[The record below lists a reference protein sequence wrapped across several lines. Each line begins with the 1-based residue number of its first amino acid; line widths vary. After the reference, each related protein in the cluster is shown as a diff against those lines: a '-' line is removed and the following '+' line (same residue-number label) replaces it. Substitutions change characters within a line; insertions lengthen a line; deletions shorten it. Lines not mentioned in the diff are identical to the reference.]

1 MQKEISSVLCR
12 KYQGFSRTVETA
24 KREAERFNSKKGNLK
39 GYDCDICKN
48 RGWNCIVVDSGN
60 GNCSIAVQ
68 ECSCQSIRRSLKQM
82 AESGVDC
89 DIRLTDFLAS
99 EPWQKRMLLT
109 AQNYIADNNKKWLY
123 VGGQVGCG
131 KTLLC
136 SGVFAGLIK
145 KEGLQ
150 GKYMLWRDE
159 VVKIKACVNIEQEYT
174 ALIEPLKEVPI
185 LYIDDFFKVE
195 RGKKPTGADINV
207 AFEILNYRYN
217 KKLATIISSELFLK
231 DIVACDEAVGSRI
244 YQLAKL
250 SCIEVG
256 KDVKKNMRLR
266 DVAV

>member
-1 MQKEISSVLCR
+1 MNLPGLCR
-12 KYQGFSRTVETA
+12 TSQGFNSAETA
-24 KREAERFNSKKGNLK
+24 KYEAEKFNSCNGDLK
-39 GYDCDICKN
+39 GYDCHICKN
-48 RGWNCIVVDSGN
+48 RGWNCVVVDSGN
-60 GNCSIAVQ
+60 GRYSIAVQ
-68 ECSCQSIRRSLKQM
+68 ECGCQAVRRSLRQM
-82 AESGVDC
+82 SESGVDC
-89 DIRLTDFLAS
+89 DIRLTDFVPY

-109 AQNYIADNNKKWLY
+109 AKNYIADHDKQWLY

-136 SGVFAGLIK
+136 SGVFVELIK
-145 KEGLQ
+145 KTSLQ

-159 VVKIKACVNIEQEYT
+159 VVKIKACVNSEQEYT

-185 LYIDDFFKVE
+185 LYVDDFFKVE
-195 RGKKPTGADINV
+195 RGKRPTAADINV

-250 SCIEVG
+250 SSIEVG
-256 KDVKKNMRLR
+256 KDIKKNMRLR
-266 DVAV
+266 DIAI

>member
-1 MQKEISSVLCR
+1 MGKANIQGLCPISQEFNSA
-12 KYQGFSRTVETA
+12 ETA
-24 KREAERFNSKKGNLK
+24 KYEAEKFNRSNGKLK

-48 RGWNCIVVDSGN
+48 KGWICVVVDN
-60 GNCSIAVQ
+60 GNKSYFPAVQ

-89 DIRLTDFLAS
+89 DIRLTDFVAY

-109 AQNYIADNNKKWLY
+109 AKNYIADHNKKWLY

-136 SGVFAGLIK
+136 SGVFVELIK
-145 KEGLQ
+145 KTSLQ

-159 VVKIKACVNIEQEYT
+159 VVKIKACVNNEQEYT
-174 ALIEPLKEVPI
+174 ALMEPLKEVPI

-195 RGKKPTGADINV
+195 RGKRPTPADINV

-217 KKLATIISSELFLK
+217 KKLSTIISSELFLK
-231 DIVACDEAVGSRI
+231 DIVTYDEAVGSRI

-256 KDVKKNMRLR
+256 QDIKKNMRLR
-266 DVAV
+266 DIAI

>member
-12 KYQGFSRTVETA
+12 KYQGFSRTGETA
-24 KREAERFNSKKGNLK
+24 KREAERFNSNKGNLK

-48 RGWNCIVVDSGN
+48 RGWNCVVVDSGN
-60 GNCSIAVQ
+60 GNYSIAVQ

-136 SGVFAGLIK
+136 SGVFAELIK
-145 KEGLQ
+145 KEGFQ